1 MNIKQ
6 ALKRKNKLVGEIA
19 QEFKKVSQYNS
30 IEEKNERPYSA
41 RESIKNWLGLT
52 EELITLKCKIQAA
65 NSSVNDKIYR
75 LSELKTQCKMLKEL
89 GCESGTHYSKWP
101 DEKYI
106 TKVAEIG
113 ILERDKMV
121 KKIESQIETIQ
132 DELDEWNHKTIL
144 S

>member
-1 MNIKQ
+1 
-6 ALKRKNKLVGEIA
+6 
-19 QEFKKVSQYNS
+19 
-30 IEEKNERPYSA
+30 
-41 RESIKNWLGLT
+41 
-52 EELITLKCKIQAA
+52 
-65 NSSVNDKIYR
+65 
-75 LSELKTQCKMLKEL
+75 MLKEL

-121 KKIESQIETIQ
+121 KNIESQIETIQ